1 MTKTILVNHTKYYL
15 LFHIFQIS
23 FIFSY
28 IIWGPFDDYI
38 ENIGIKYGIIKGIF
52 ERSVAWIFTH

>member
-23 FIFSY
+23 FIF
-28 IIWGPFDDYI
+28 
-38 ENIGIKYGIIKGIF
+38 
-52 ERSVAWIFTH
+52 

>member
-1 MTKTILVNHTKYYL
+1 MLIKSDPVRGRY
-15 LFHIFQIS
+15 F
-23 FIFSY
+23 FIFLTLF
-28 IIWGPFDDYI
+28 GALFDDYI